1 MTRDEY
7 VASIKSAFVF
17 LGSKAVKAELVALT
31 GFFGLPLISGLVD
44 WALEKILT
52 IIATKAETQIFFF
65 FIDMRVAEQGR
76 DFESAALNY
85 WKIQQSG
92 NEEARKE
99 AESELIKKFVPLVK
113 FAS

>member
-7 VASIKSAFVF
+7 VASIKSAFVL
-17 LGSKAVKAELVALT
+17 LGTNAVMAELTAFA
-31 GFFGLPLISGLVD
+31 GFFGFPLVSSIAKWVIS
-44 WALEKILT
+44 KILSLV
-52 IIATKAETQIFFF
+52 ATKAETQAFFF

-76 DFESAALNY
+76 NFETAALNY
-85 WKIQQSG
+85 WKLQQSG